1 MKFENEVHREEQ
13 ITSHAAAPSEDSW
26 NFSDFCIML
35 LRWKVTVIGIALV
48 TFVTI
53 FADAYLNAP
62 KLEYEAKAYLSAPLQ
77 SQVVGMGVD
86 MTEGIAF
93 RAFNNK
99 LNSRAIRLK
108 YFKNNQL
115 LDKLSL
121 STDSDPEY
129 VFEERFNKK
138 LSVIV
143 RGNYAYVSFSGTN
156 AKLVAEVVNG
166 FSKLANEEVAREIL
180 KDQIQNLK
188 NSLNAK
194 LRNLRS
200 LEEAALTAELAGIK
214 DTLLH
219 WHPSLLW
226 YPDSLL
232 LFARGSKVLRA
243 QIKVLHNKE
252 NDAANAHGI
261 SNLTKKLDDLKFFLA
276 KSDMSPSDY
285 LNISAMQFLE
295 KAIVPRKAINMP
307 VFKSIMVTALLSAI
321 ALGVLAAF
329 FKDFVVRTK
338 KRNEMLLKQKLEG

>member
-1 MKFENEVHREEQ
+1 M
-13 ITSHAAAPSEDSW
+13 
-26 NFSDFCIML
+26 
-35 LRWKVTVIGIALV
+35 
-48 TFVTI
+48 
-53 FADAYLNAP
+53 
-62 KLEYEAKAYLSAPLQ
+62 
-77 SQVVGMGVD
+77 
-86 MTEGIAF
+86 
-93 RAFNNK
+93 
-99 LNSRAIRLK
+99 
-108 YFKNNQL
+108 
-115 LDKLSL
+115 
-121 STDSDPEY
+121 
-129 VFEERFNKK
+129 
-138 LSVIV
+138 
-143 RGNYAYVSFSGTN
+143 
-156 AKLVAEVVNG
+156 
-166 FSKLANEEVAREIL
+166 
-180 KDQIQNLK
+180 
-188 NSLNAK
+188 
-194 LRNLRS
+194 
-200 LEEAALTAELAGIK
+200 
-214 DTLLH
+214 
-219 WHPSLLW
+219 LW